1 MEFKRTIYGSLQNDL
16 NSKKIT
22 ILFGARQVGKSYL
35 LKKLE
40 KENKKKRKSKYFN
53 LEKPED
59 LALFNKSDAEI
70 IQILEESGDLIFIDE
85 FHYVKNA
92 SHIFKA
98 IYDTNPSIK
107 IYASGSSAIEMHKH
121 IKESLVGR
129 FKEYQIKPLNYEE
142 FLSNS
147 TNLKLNDY
155 LCYGALPGL
164 YDQEEC
170 PKNSDKEEYLRLI
183 VATYIQKDI
192 KSLIKE
198 ENISAFNHLIFILA
212 EFQGQIVVTSNLAND
227 LNVSS
232 KTVEK
237 YLSILE
243 QTFVIYKLNSFS
255 NNLSNE
261 LKKSK
266 KYYFYDQ
273 GIRNALIKDF
283 RKVNSRIDK
292 GCIWETFVYHHL
304 LAVREA
310 ANTDIF
316 FWRTTKGSEIDFIW
330 FCNREITAI
339 EVKSK
344 LKKPAIPDNMKEF
357 LRKYP
362 HTKELIVFNENINE
376 ETEYK
381 GYPLRFISFDN
392 ILEF

>member
-1 MEFKRTIYGSLQNDL
+1 MEFKRTIYSSLKNDL

-22 ILFGARQVGKSYL
+22 ILFGARQVGKSFL
-35 LKKLE
+35 LIKLE
-40 KENKKKRKSKYFN
+40 AENKKRKAKYFN
-53 LEKPED
+53 LERPED
-59 LALFNKSDAEI
+59 LALFNKNDTEI
-70 IQILEESGDLIFIDE
+70 IQMLENAADLIFIDE
-85 FHYVKNA
+85 FHYIKNA

-98 IYDTNPSIK
+98 IHDTNPSIK

-121 IKESLVGR
+121 IEESLVGR
-129 FKEYQIKPLNYEE
+129 FKEYKIKPLSYEE

-147 TNLKLNDY
+147 INLKIEDY

-164 YDQEEC
+164 YDQNEY
-170 PKNSDKEEYLRLI
+170 PNTNDKEEYLRLI

-212 EFQGQIVVTSNLAND
+212 ESQGQLISTSNLANE
-227 LNVSS
+227 LNLSS

-243 QTFVIYKLNSFS
+243 QTFVLYKLNSFS

-273 GIRNALIKDF
+273 GVRNALIKDF
-283 RKVNSRIDK
+283 RKVDSRNDK
-292 GCIWETFVYHHL
+292 GCIWGTFVYHHL
-304 LAVREA
+304 LSIREE

-330 FCNREITAI
+330 FKNREITAI

-344 LKKPAIPDNMKEF
+344 LKKSNIPDNMKEF

-362 HTKELIVFNENINE
+362 HTKELVIFNENINE
-376 ETEYK
+376 ETEFK
-381 GYPLRFISFDN
+381 GYPVRFISFEN
-392 ILEF
+392 IFEF

>member
-1 MEFKRTIYGSLQNDL
+1 MEFKRTIYNSLEDDL

-40 KENKKKRKSKYFN
+40 QENKKRKSKYFN
-53 LEKPED
+53 LERPED
-59 LALFNKSDAEI
+59 LVLFNKSNAEI
-70 IQILEESGDLIFIDE
+70 IQLLEKSGDLIFIDE
-85 FHYVKNA
+85 FHYINNA

-121 IKESLVGR
+121 IQESLVGR
-129 FKEYQIKPLNYEE
+129 FKEYKIKPLSYEE

-147 TNLKLNDY
+147 INLKLDDY

-164 YDQEEC
+164 YDIKEY
-170 PKNSDKEEYLRLI
+170 PNNSDKEEYLRLI

-192 KSLIKE
+192 KALIKE

-212 EFQGQIVVTSNLAND
+212 ESQGQIVSTSSLAND
-227 LNVSS
+227 KNLSS

-273 GIRNALIKDF
+273 GVRNALIKDF
-283 RKVNSRIDK
+283 RKVNSRNDK
-292 GCIWETFVYHHL
+292 GCIWETFIYHHL
-304 LAVREA
+304 LSIRKE

-330 FCNREITAI
+330 YENREITAI

-344 LKKPAIPDNMKEF
+344 LKKAVIPENMKEF

-362 HTKELIVFNENINE
+362 HTKELVIFNEIINE

-381 GYPLRFISFDN
+381 GYPVRFISFEN
-392 ILEF
+392 INEF